1 MDPSTPD
8 NIYEVG
14 KGGRLFR
21 ILSMAAIPTRKA
33 VLADVT
39 MAPTSDPT
47 DGPGRLS
54 YWVVDRHLDNNQY
67 PDENDGLLYEM
78 R

>member
-1 MDPSTPD
+1 
-8 NIYEVG
+8 
-14 KGGRLFR
+14 L
-21 ILSMAAIPTRKA
+21 LSLGTRA
-33 VLADVT
+33 
-39 MAPTSDPT
+39 SCCDPT
-47 DGPGRLS
+47 DGPGRLA